1 MGAYLWVAAV
11 CWSRYAQ
18 TQPACTDTSAH
29 SIGLNWWPDSE
40 EGLPVESHQS
50 INQERRQRMLAT
62 LVMTQDHRRQRRLRS
77 RSCAGSPKAFAE
89 TKGLCT
95 PR

>member
-1 MGAYLWVAAV
+1 MGAYLWGRQCAG
-11 CWSRYAQ
+11 RGMHRHNLLAQ
-18 TQPACTDTSAH
+18 TQAH

-77 RSCAGSPKAFAE
+77 RSCTGSPKAFAE